1 MRKVILIFVLL
12 ISLTIIDLS
21 AQGRSRGNRNN
32 SQMPKIGKISGKII
46 EENNHTPL
54 AFSNVYL
61 YKMKDSSLVSGALS
75 DRNGEFVI
83 DKLPFGKFLLEVKFI
98 GYKKMKIKN
107 IAITPRRRNIDLGE
121 LKLALTSVATEGV
134 NVTAEKPRIEYKLDK
149 KIVNVSTDIISSGGT
164 AVEALENVPSIN
176 VDIEGDVTL
185 RGSSNFIVY
194 IDGRPS
200 VLQGTDALE
209 QIPAESIDNI
219 EIITNPSAKYDPDGV
234 AGIINVVLK
243 KNFLVGINGLAN
255 LTIGSRDK
263 YKSGLT
269 LGYTS
274 SKLNLLAGFDYN
286 KSRYYGDGN
295 SIKKYFLGDTTE
307 NISSTREG
315 HRQHDGYSIKF
326 GGGYKFTDMTSININ
341 SRIGSM
347 NFERVADSKSKTWF
361 EPDYL
366 TEQFIDDNTNSHN
379 KDYYSIS
386 TDLIH
391 KFNNDG
397 HKISALFYVSNSKNG
412 GSDIQNHFSTN
423 ENWIKDDNVINKI
436 QTDESE
442 KENNY
447 RIKIDYTLPISK
459 YEKFEAGYQSRIW
472 KQEDNFALF
481 QDTTGILFQ
490 NDLYSSLVNFDRDV
504 HSLYTMYSANFWD
517 FYYQLGLRAEYT
529 HREITL
535 NKNNKNFSINRWDY
549 FPTVHISKQ
558 LTTQHQL
565 MASYSRRIYRPRE
578 RDLDPNPSWRDQ
590 YTYRVGN
597 PDLQP
602 EYTDSYEFGYEFSFG
617 RSFISLESYYKSTK
631 NIINRVQS
639 LQDDGRL
646 LFTSANMNKD
656 KAMGVELVVN
666 YEPAK
671 WLKFYLGGN
680 YYHYQLLGNLYEENI
695 DKSSNL
701 YDFRLNSTIY
711 LGQNTGVQLN
721 GFYRGPSITSQGSRE
736 EFFMF
741 SAALRQY
748 FFDKKL
754 SLSLQ
759 ARNLF
764 NMMKRE
770 FTSTGTG
777 FYTYDFMEMESPI
790 IMLTLTYKINN
801 FKRQRQDNNTTEMDF
816 NDDF

>member
-1 MRKVILIFVLL
+1 MRKVSTILVLM
-12 ISLTIIDLS
+12 ISLATINLL
-21 AQGRSRGNRNN
+21 AQRPNGRNRDF
-32 SQMPKIGKISGKII
+32 SKMPKIGKITGKII
-46 EENNHTPL
+46 EETDKTPL
-54 AFSNVYL
+54 AFANIYL
-61 YKMKDSSLVSGALS
+61 YKMKDTTLVGGALS
-75 DRNGEFVI
+75 DRNGKFVI
-83 DKLPFGKFLLEVKFI
+83 DKLPFGKFLLEIKFI

-107 IAITPRRRNIDLGE
+107 ITISPRKRNINLGDLT
-121 LKLALTSVATEGV
+121 LALTSVTSEGV
-134 NVTAEKPRIEYKLDK
+134 VVTAEKPRIEYKLDK

-176 VDIEGDVTL
+176 VDIEGNVTL
-185 RGSSNFIVY
+185 RGSSSFIVY

-243 KNFLVGINGLAN
+243 KNFLIGINGLAN
-255 LTIGSRDK
+255 ITVGTHDK

-274 SKLNLLAGFDYN
+274 SKLNLTAGFNYN

-295 SIKKYFLGDTTE
+295 SLKQYFLGDTTE
-307 NISSTREG
+307 NISSTRDG

-326 GGGYKFTDMTSININ
+326 GGGYKFTDMTSINVN
-341 SRIGSM
+341 TRIGSM
-347 NFERVADSKSKTWF
+347 NFERVADSKLKTWDD
-361 EPDYL
+361 PDFL
-366 TEQFIDDNTNSHN
+366 TELFVDNNTNSHN
-379 KDYYSIS
+379 SDYYSIS

-397 HKISALFYVSNSKNG
+397 HQLSALFYVSNSKNG
-412 GSDIQNHFSTN
+412 GSDVQNHFSTD
-423 ENWIKDDNVINKI
+423 ENWIKDNNIIQKI

-447 RIKIDYTLPISK
+447 RIKVDYTLPISR
-459 YEKFEAGYQSRIW
+459 YQKFEAGYQSRLW
-472 KQEDNFALF
+472 RQEDIFALF
-481 QDTTGILFQ
+481 QDTSGVQFQ
-490 NDLYSSLVNFDRDV
+490 NNLYSSLVNFNRDV
-504 HSLYTMYSANFWD
+504 HSLYTMYSGSFWD

-529 HREITL
+529 HREIKL
-535 NKNNKNFSINRWDY
+535 NKNNDIFSINRWDY
-549 FPTVHISKQ
+549 FPTVHLSKQ
-558 LTTQHQL
+558 ITTEHQL
-565 MASYSRRIYRPRE
+565 MASYSRRIHRPRE

-617 RSFISLESYYKSTK
+617 RSFISIESYYKTTK

-639 LQDDGRL
+639 LQEDGKL

-656 KAMGVELVVN
+656 KSMGVELVLN

-680 YYHYQLLGNLYEENI
+680 YYHYQLLGSLFEQDI
-695 DKSSNL
+695 DKSSTL
-701 YDFRLNSTIY
+701 YDFRLNSTVY
-711 LGQNTGVQLN
+711 LGQNSAVQLN

-770 FTSTGTG
+770 FTSTGNG
-777 FYTYDFMEMESPI
+777 FYTYDFMELESPI

-801 FKRQRQDNNTTEMDF
+801 FRKQRQDNNTIEMDF